1 MIGTGLNVRT
11 YRKTTR
17 DHQCHEMDSL
27 SSCLQLRCTR
37 YQPSA
42 VHVRGMYGLRVT
54 GEAAMQGTATAMQ
67 QGEGSVFGAYI
78 ISTITD
84 GRSAHSAT
92 IDHDSSAAKAP
103 ANRG

>member
-1 MIGTGLNVRT
+1 M
-11 YRKTTR
+11 
-17 DHQCHEMDSL
+17 
-27 SSCLQLRCTR
+27 SSTKMHTVSTQRSPRER
-37 YQPSA
+37 YVWAESDC
-42 VHVRGMYGLRVT
+42 